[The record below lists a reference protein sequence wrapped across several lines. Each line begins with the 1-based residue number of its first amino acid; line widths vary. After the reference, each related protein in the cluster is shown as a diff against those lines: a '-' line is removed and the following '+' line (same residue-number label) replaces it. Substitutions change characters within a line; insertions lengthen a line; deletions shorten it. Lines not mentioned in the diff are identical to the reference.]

1 MSRVASMAVE
11 ERHVVFAEA
20 AERLQIKPVMVEK
33 DFWVS
38 ERKLWNGLKP
48 GTSARNS

>member
-1 MSRVASMAVE
+1 MNHLASMSIE
-11 ERHVVFAEA
+11 DRRVVFAET

-38 ERKLWNGLKP
+38 WTLAVLFAP
-48 GTSARNS
+48 GA